1 MSSSLSA
8 SEWQWFIKTTDWWR
22 DSEDA
27 GLGTGGDLHL
37 IFIFPEEQCNANSC
51 DPAWCASLR
60 DKAEMCSAELYKI
73 NPLTARDEKRK
84 EKVWWWFLLGGRV
97 QWCSSTL
104 WASSVFQLLQI
115 WCLAVWT
122 NSAKEQRKWLTKWLR
137 LLWVLVVQPGVSPH
151 FADSRAGQATYHLQI

>member
-1 MSSSLSA
+1 MLQSDSDLLKQQIGDVTAKMLDLGQVEICIWFSFSLKSSAMQTAVIQHGVQACETKLKCAQLSCTR
-8 SEWQWFIKTTDWWR
+8 SILWR
-22 DSEDA
+22 
-27 GLGTGGDLHL
+27 L
-37 IFIFPEEQCNANSC
+37 
-51 DPAWCASLR
+51 
-60 DKAEMCSAELYKI
+60 EM
-73 NPLTARDEKRK
+73 KREK

-151 FADSRAGQATYHLQI
+151 FADSWAGQATYHLQI